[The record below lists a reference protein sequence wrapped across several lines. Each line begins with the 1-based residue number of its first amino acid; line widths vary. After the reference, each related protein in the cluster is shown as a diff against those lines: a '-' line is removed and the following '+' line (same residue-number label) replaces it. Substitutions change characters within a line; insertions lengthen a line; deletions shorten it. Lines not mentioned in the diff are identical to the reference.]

1 VSRPPLS
8 SVDAA
13 DRALIIRLGVLLGIP
28 ALFLLSLLDLA
39 FFARGQIG
47 PGLLLALLLL
57 NIPLTLLIVYG
68 AWWAISG
75 YARGLVH
82 MLLGA
87 GNIAPDPEHSS
98 QESLVARGFY
108 REAAEAYRTHLLV
121 SPNDHAARIKLAAVE
136 FQHLNDPGAAERL
149 YLEVRAGR
157 PDPRHETMATNLL
170 IELYRTTGQRGRL
183 MTELARYAERHRGT
197 RAGESAARALR
208 EMKAEGE

>member
-1 VSRPPLS
+1 VSRQPLT

-13 DRALIIRLGVLLGIP
+13 ERAQIIRLGVLLGIP

-57 NIPLTLLIVYG
+57 NLPLTLVIVYG
-68 AWWAISG
+68 VWWAISG
-75 YARGLVH
+75 YSRGLVQV
-82 MLLGA
+82 LLGA
-87 GNIAPDPEHSS
+87 GNLAPDPQYSS

-108 REAAEAYRTHLLV
+108 REAAEAYRSHLLA

-136 FQHLNDPGAAERL
+136 FQHLNNPAAAERL

-157 PDPRHETMATNLL
+157 PDPRHDAMATNLL

-183 MTELARYAERHRGT
+183 MTELARYAARHRGT
-197 RAGESAARALR
+197 RAGENAARALR